1 MIKRNGKYLLFITG
15 LITCFFSFCC
25 AQEPV
30 IKTSLDKNKI
40 LIGEQ
45 FKLKVEAI
53 FSAADYKTHWLTVPD
68 SLQHFEVIDRSKL
81 DSDFI
86 DDKRVDVSQT
96 FTMTSFDSGQF
107 VIPSFNVSFNVVKN
121 DSTLDLPTDSL
132 PVTIS
137 YSPLDTTNHFKEIK
151 PIREVETSFPLWQWI
166 IGTLLILL
174 LIIALIWYFRNRKK
188 NKPKKIT
195 SSNLS
200 AYEEAI
206 TELQTLK
213 KTKLSNPT
221 EIKLFH
227 SKLAEIF
234 KTYLSRT
241 QNSNYKDKTTSDILI
256 QLNSNLDKK
265 DQSEL
270 AAALRSGDAV
280 KFAKYIPPTDESTN
294 SLLIVKKTIEL
305 FNK

>member
-1 MIKRNGKYLLFITG
+1 MIKRNGKYVFFVTG
-15 LITCFFSFCC
+15 LITCFFSFCY

-30 IKTSLDKNKI
+30 VKTSLDKNKI

-45 FKLKVEAI
+45 FKLKVEAT
-53 FSAADYKTHWLTVPD
+53 FSATDYKTHWLTVPD
-68 SLQHFEVIDRSKL
+68 SFLHFEVIDRSKL

-96 FTMTSFDSGQF
+96 FTITSFDSGQF
-107 VIPSFNVSFNVVKN
+107 IIPSFNVSFNVVKN
-121 DSTLDLPTDSL
+121 DSTLNLFTDSL

-166 IGTLLILL
+166 VGTLLILL

-188 NKPKKIT
+188 DKPINLT

-206 TELQTLK
+206 TELQALK
-213 KTKLSNPT
+213 KSQLNKPA
-221 EIKLFH
+221 EIKSFH

-234 KTYLSRT
+234 KAYLSRT
-241 QNSNYKDKTTSDILI
+241 QNINYKDKTTSDILI

-265 DQSEL
+265 DMSEL
-270 AAALRSGDAV
+270 AAVLRCGDAV
-280 KFAKYIPPTDESTN
+280 KFAKYIPPTGESTN
-294 SLLIVKKTIEL
+294 CLLSVKKTIEL
-305 FNK
+305 LNK